1 MACLLATVVAAAGLV
16 EARPSQRLSLHYDVY
31 YLMLPVLSI
40 DVASQVD
47 PTAYHTS
54 VALRTAG
61 LLAALAPWQSS
72 AVAHGR
78 VDGPRLRPAAY
89 RANSTYRDRRQQ
101 IELAYEDGEVRGDVD
116 GVLSDGERDEVP
128 DDLRDATVDPITAG
142 AVVAQRLAST
152 GSCAGTVPIFDGLR
166 RYDLR
171 YEDLGMT
178 DLPPSSRDPYHGRAR
193 LCRATVHS
201 IAGFL
206 RSGER
211 AGERANEVVSWLA
224 PPFPDAAPVAVRI
237 DLRGTR
243 GTLHVHLARAEPA
256 AH

>member
-1 MACLLATVVAAAGLV
+1 MVCLLAVFMAAASTV
-16 EARPSQRLSLHYDVY
+16 AARPSHGLALHYDVY

-47 PTAYHTS
+47 PTAYRTT

-72 AVAHGR
+72 AMAHGR
-78 VDGPRLRPAAY
+78 VDGPMLRPAAY
-89 RANSTYRDRRQQ
+89 RADSTYRDRRQQ
-101 IELAYEDGEVRGDVD
+101 IDLAYEDGVARGDVD
-116 GVLSDGERDEVP
+116 GMLSDGERDAVP
-128 DDLRDATVDPITAG
+128 EALREGTVDPITAG
-142 AVVAQRLAST
+142 AVVAQRLAAT

-193 LCRATVHS
+193 LCRASVHS

-211 AGERANEVVSWLA
+211 SGERATEVVSWLA

-243 GTLHVHLARAEPA
+243 GTLHVHLATAEPVVR
-256 AH
+256 